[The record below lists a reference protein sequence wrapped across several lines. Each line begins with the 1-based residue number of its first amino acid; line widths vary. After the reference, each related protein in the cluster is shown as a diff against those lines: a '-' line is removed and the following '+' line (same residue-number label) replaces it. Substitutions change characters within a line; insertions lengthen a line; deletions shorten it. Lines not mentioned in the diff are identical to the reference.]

1 MSQELYQAFMV
12 IINFAALV
20 VAIIA
25 LVKKQQLKKAI
36 QWLGRLL
43 SNSKNYERAISLPRM
58 SAVSFYAHYTT
69 ENGKDKFEM
78 IPFSVSFIFLNDK
91 SAVSIHTASRHVSGA
106 FFTFRMTVRLEV

>member
-1 MSQELYQAFMV
+1 MSQDLYQAFMV

-43 SNSKNYERAISLPRM
+43 SNNNILREPFPPQDASCLFLCPLYHRK
-58 SAVSFYAHYTT
+58 
-69 ENGKDKFEM
+69 GKKQQYW
-78 IPFSVSFIFLNDK
+78 FL
-91 SAVSIHTASRHVSGA
+91 I
-106 FFTFRMTVRLEV
+106 

>member
-1 MSQELYQAFMV
+1 MSQDLYQAFMV

-43 SNSKNYERAISLPRM
+43 SNSKNYERAVSSPGCQLSLSMPI
-58 SAVSFYAHYTT
+58 
-69 ENGKDKFEM
+69 
-78 IPFSVSFIFLNDK
+78 IPQKMEKTNL
-91 SAVSIHTASRHVSGA
+91 R
-106 FFTFRMTVRLEV
+106 

>member
-1 MSQELYQAFMV
+1 MSQDLYQAFMV
-12 IINFAALV
+12 MINFAALV

-58 SAVSFYAHYTT
+58 SAVSFYAHYIT
-69 ENGKDKFEM
+69 ENGKDKFL
-78 IPFSVSFIFLNDK
+78 IVPFSVFFYLLFYLEMNESISLYRFPCN
-91 SAVSIHTASRHVSGA
+91 SAA
-106 FFTFRMTVRLEV
+106 FEPSSWCL

>member
-43 SNSKNYERAISLPRM
+43 SNLKNYERAVSSPGCQLSLSM
-58 SAVSFYAHYTT
+58 LI
-69 ENGKDKFEM
+69 
-78 IPFSVSFIFLNDK
+78 IPQKMEKTNF
-91 SAVSIHTASRHVSGA
+91 
-106 FFTFRMTVRLEV
+106 

>member
-1 MSQELYQAFMV
+1 MSQDLYQAFMV

-43 SNSKNYERAISLPRM
+43 SNLKNYERAVSSPGCQLSLSM
-58 SAVSFYAHYTT
+58 LI
-69 ENGKDKFEM
+69 
-78 IPFSVSFIFLNDK
+78 IPQKMEKTKL
-91 SAVSIHTASRHVSGA
+91 R
-106 FFTFRMTVRLEV
+106 

>member
-1 MSQELYQAFMV
+1 MSQDLYQAFMV

-43 SNSKNYERAISLPRM
+43 SNSKNYERAVSSPGCQLSLSM
-58 SAVSFYAHYTT
+58 LI
-69 ENGKDKFEM
+69 
-78 IPFSVSFIFLNDK
+78 IPQKMEKTNL
-91 SAVSIHTASRHVSGA
+91 R
-106 FFTFRMTVRLEV
+106 

>member
-1 MSQELYQAFMV
+1 MQCKEWDDANSELFKESHDEAVHKNSYKSRLYELISAS
-12 IINFAALV
+12 LV

-69 ENGKDKFEM
+69 ENGKDKIEM
-78 IPFSVSFIFLNDK
+78 IPFSAYFP
-91 SAVSIHTASRHVSGA
+91 
-106 FFTFRMTVRLEV
+106 

>member
-12 IINFAALV
+12 MINFAALV

-43 SNSKNYERAISLPRM
+43 SNLKNYERAVSSPGCQLSLSM
-58 SAVSFYAHYTT
+58 LI
-69 ENGKDKFEM
+69 
-78 IPFSVSFIFLNDK
+78 IPQKMEKTNL
-91 SAVSIHTASRHVSGA
+91 R
-106 FFTFRMTVRLEV
+106 

>member
-1 MSQELYQAFMV
+1 MSQDLYQAFMV

-43 SNSKNYERAISLPRM
+43 SNLKNYERAVSSPGCQLSLSM
-58 SAVSFYAHYTT
+58 LI
-69 ENGKDKFEM
+69 
-78 IPFSVSFIFLNDK
+78 IPQKMEKTNL
-91 SAVSIHTASRHVSGA
+91 R
-106 FFTFRMTVRLEV
+106 